1 MYAIVLEIVLPIR
14 RDQVNLL
21 VNGPDQPYFK
31 QKQKNNI
38 AKFWPTGVF
47 NLLFL
52 IFEKKKKKKKHNK
65 LI

>member
-52 IFEKKKKKKKHNK
+52 IFEKKTKKNNK
-65 LI
+65 PI

>member
-52 IFEKKKKKKKHNK
+52 IFEKKQNKKKHK

>member
-1 MYAIVLEIVLPIR
+1 MYAIVLERVLPIR

-21 VNGPDQPYFK
+21 VNGPNQPYFK

-52 IFEKKKKKKKHNK
+52 IFEKKQENITNLYK
-65 LI
+65 

>member
-1 MYAIVLEIVLPIR
+1 MYAIVLEIVLSIR

-52 IFEKKKKKKKHNK
+52 IFEKKTKKNNK
-65 LI
+65 PI

>member
-52 IFEKKKKKKKHNK
+52 IFEKKKKKKHNK